1 MAVSLLLPQ
10 RCAVCTRPGVP
21 LCDPCGTALHPLS
34 PPLCERCGAPGAWPV
49 RRCVECAG
57 RRLAF
62 ARARAAIVYDDRARL
77 LVGAWKERGRRDLAA
92 VAGRIVAAQLP
103 RPDADGLVAVPSD
116 PERGIRRG
124 HAPAAGLARELARA
138 WELPLLGLL
147 RRTGAA
153 PRQRGLALPDRR
165 RNVSAVFAAHGRAP
179 PRVCLVDDVYT
190 SGATANACA
199 RELRRAGARRVEV
212 VSLARAVR

>member
-1 MAVSLLLPQ
+1 MAASVLLPQ
-10 RCAVCTRPGVP
+10 RCAVCRRPGEALCGPCARSLVP
-21 LCDPCGTALHPLS
+21 LAA
-34 PPLCERCGAPGAWPV
+34 PLCERCGAPGAWPV
-49 RRCVECAG
+49 RRCAECAG

-62 ARARAAIVYDDRARL
+62 ARARAAIVYEERARL

-92 VAGRIVAAQLP
+92 VAAALVAARLP
-103 RPDADGLVAVPSD
+103 RPEADALVPVPHD

-138 WELPLLGLL
+138 WELPLAHALE
-147 RRTGAA
+147 RPAAA
-153 PRQRGLALPDRR
+153 PRQRGLAPAARR
-165 RNVSAVFAAHGRAP
+165 RNVAGAFRARGRPP

-190 SGATANACA
+190 TGATANACA